1 MAGVGILNT
10 GNEHSRIIV
19 ENSPQI
25 PGYTIHEQ
33 IGRGGMAYV
42 YRALQHNFDAE
53 VAVKVLD
60 PRLTADPQ
68 FGERFIREA
77 RIMRS
82 LKHPHV
88 AAVYDVGQHG
98 NIYYLSM
105 EYLPGG
111 SLKELVDQAGHPGE
125 VLPVL
130 AKVAEALDYAHSM
143 DFVHRDIKP
152 ENILMRGPGDPV
164 ISDFGIARVLNS
176 EGDHTKTGTVMGS
189 PHYMSPEQAL
199 GQPVDHRSDI
209 YSFGVLCY
217 FAVCADVPYSE
228 GSAVTIGI
236 RHVRDPV
243 PTLPAQYAP
252 MQSFVNRALAKR
264 PADRFHSCTD
274 LVDDFVKH
282 LALVES
288 QGMGLHSGS
297 DTIVAAARPA
307 VPVASSPDPGTAP
320 QRSDVVAAS
329 RPQSQRKNLYRMAV
343 LGLLLL
349 TLGAVSAGVYLLWER
364 KAGVPEVA
372 FNLETQRQLLRA
384 GEFLESGDVARA
396 LDEFLAVVAKEPD
409 NQAAQ
414 KGMVHIAG
422 IFQREASTALA
433 NNDLDAAAVSVAA
446 LQRIDTGLP
455 GVEEVIVAYAEKVAA
470 LEREQRTQEASSAM
484 IASLLQEAAL
494 AEQQQQLISPPGE
507 NAFEKY
513 SQVAT
518 LDPGNTDAASGL
530 RRLGDHYLQ
539 LAKDHQLAGDN
550 ISAKANF
557 NIARKM
563 SPELTEQDM
572 EFDAPIQPT
581 EEQFES
587 AK

>member
-1 MAGVGILNT
+1 MDT
-10 GNEHSRIIV
+10 
-19 ENSPQI
+19 SPEI

-60 PRLTADPQ
+60 PRLTVDPQ

-82 LKHPHV
+82 LKHPHI

-111 SLKELVDQAGHPGE
+111 SLKEQVDQADHPRD
-125 VLPVL
+125 VLLVL

-176 EGDHTKTGTVMGS
+176 DGDHTKTGTVMGS

-199 GQPVDHRSDI
+199 GQSVDHRSDI

-217 FAVCADVPYSE
+217 FAMCADVPYSE

-243 PTLPAQYAP
+243 PTLPVQYAV
-252 MQSFVNRALAKR
+252 MQPFVNRALAKR
-264 PADRFHSCTD
+264 PEDRFHSCTD
-274 LVDDFVKH
+274 LVEDFAKY
-282 LALVES
+282 LALAETEGEVLLA
-288 QGMGLHSGS
+288 GT
-297 DTIVAAARPA
+297 DTLVAAAGPA
-307 VPVASSPDPGTAP
+307 VAVASSPGVGELAPRMKTVAATAP
-320 QRSDVVAAS
+320 QA
-329 RPQSQRKNLYRMAV
+329 QRKNLYRMTV

-349 TLGAVSAGVYLLWER
+349 TLGALSAGVYLLWDR
-364 KAGVPEVA
+364 KAAGAPAVA

-384 GEFLESGDVARA
+384 GEFLESGDISRA

-414 KGMVHIAG
+414 KGLVYISEIYQG
-422 IFQREASTALA
+422 RASAALA
-433 NNDLDAAAVSVAA
+433 NSDLDAAAVSVSA
-446 LQRIDTGLP
+446 LKRIDTDLP
-455 GVEEVIVAYAEKVAA
+455 EVEQVIAAYDEKVAA
-470 LEREQRTQEASSAM
+470 LQQEQRAQETVSAK
-484 IASLLQEAAL
+484 ISVLLQEATL
-494 AEQQQQLISPPGE
+494 AEQQQQFISPPGE

-518 LDPGNTDAASGL
+518 LDPDNTEAASGL
-530 RRLGDHYLQ
+530 QRLGQHYLQ
-539 LAKDHQLAGDN
+539 LARQYQREGDD
-550 ISAKANF
+550 ISAKANI

-563 SPELTEQDM
+563 SPGLTEQG
-572 EFDAPIQPT
+572 
-581 EEQFES
+581 FELEVPGS
-587 AK
+587 PESLTQ

>member
-1 MAGVGILNT
+1 MDT
-10 GNEHSRIIV
+10 
-19 ENSPQI
+19 SPEI

-60 PRLTADPQ
+60 PRLTVDPQ

-82 LKHPHV
+82 LKHPHI

-111 SLKELVDQAGHPGE
+111 SLKEQVDQADHPRD
-125 VLPVL
+125 VLLVL

-176 EGDHTKTGTVMGS
+176 DGDHTKTGTVMGS

-199 GQPVDHRSDI
+199 GQSVDHRSDI

-217 FAVCADVPYSE
+217 FAMCADVPYSE

-243 PTLPAQYAP
+243 PTLPVQYAV
-252 MQSFVNRALAKR
+252 MQPFVNRALAKR
-264 PADRFHSCTD
+264 PEDRFHSCTD
-274 LVDDFVKH
+274 LVEDFAKY
-282 LALVES
+282 LALAETEGEVLLA
-288 QGMGLHSGS
+288 GT
-297 DTIVAAARPA
+297 DTLVAAAGPA
-307 VPVASSPDPGTAP
+307 VAVASSPGVGELAPRMKTVAATAP
-320 QRSDVVAAS
+320 QA
-329 RPQSQRKNLYRMAV
+329 QRKNLYRMTV

-349 TLGAVSAGVYLLWER
+349 TLGALSAGVYLLWDR
-364 KAGVPEVA
+364 KAAGAPAVA

-384 GEFLESGDVARA
+384 GEFLESGDISRA
-396 LDEFLAVVAKEPD
+396 LDEFLTVVAKEPD

-414 KGMVHIAG
+414 KGLVYISEIYQG
-422 IFQREASTALA
+422 RASAALA
-433 NNDLDAAAVSVAA
+433 NSDLDAAAVSVSA
-446 LQRIDTGLP
+446 LKRIDTDLP
-455 GVEEVIVAYAEKVAA
+455 EVEQVIAAYDEKVAA
-470 LEREQRTQEASSAM
+470 LQQEQRAQETVSAK
-484 IASLLQEAAL
+484 ISVLLQEATL
-494 AEQQQQLISPPGE
+494 AEQQQQFISPPGE

-518 LDPGNTDAASGL
+518 LDPDNTEAASGL
-530 RRLGDHYLQ
+530 QRLGQHYLQ
-539 LAKDHQLAGDN
+539 LARQYQREGDD
-550 ISAKANF
+550 ISAKANI

-563 SPELTEQDM
+563 SPGLTEQG
-572 EFDAPIQPT
+572 
-581 EEQFES
+581 FELEVPGS
-587 AK
+587 LEPLSQ